1 MLEVIIFVLLTR
13 VHEGIFYPEG
23 RTAEVATQQAE

>member
-23 RTAEVATQQAE
+23 RVAEVAVHEQ